1 MKEFNDYKEQKQDR
15 FKEYRDK
22 VNAAL
27 ADYIAK
33 PWERHIVNPAIPA
46 PALPEPPEPD
56 VRDPDSGVSD
66 DLIPFEGIIDD
77 LEEQLRPEP
86 FAPMEVPEEER
97 VPSFSFDFYGRECG
111 VPLSEG
117 NVFRLRG
124 IDGKSV
130 AAAWRT
136 LSSGKYLPVVYE
148 SLQWRD
154 RMNLC
159 DWGYIRFLD
168 EMTKAFFPK
177 TCATRR
183 NCCRFT
189 S

>member
-1 MKEFNDYKEQKQDR
+1 
-15 FKEYRDK
+15 
-22 VNAAL
+22 
-27 ADYIAK
+27 
-33 PWERHIVNPAIPA
+33 
-46 PALPEPPEPD
+46 
-56 VRDPDSGVSD
+56 
-66 DLIPFEGIIDD
+66 
-77 LEEQLRPEP
+77 
-86 FAPMEVPEEER
+86 MEVPEEER

-168 EMTKAFFPK
+168 EMTKAFSRKHAQRGETVAGLHPDPM
-177 TCATRR
+177 RVHG
-183 NCCRFT
+183 T
-189 S
+189 SCQRG